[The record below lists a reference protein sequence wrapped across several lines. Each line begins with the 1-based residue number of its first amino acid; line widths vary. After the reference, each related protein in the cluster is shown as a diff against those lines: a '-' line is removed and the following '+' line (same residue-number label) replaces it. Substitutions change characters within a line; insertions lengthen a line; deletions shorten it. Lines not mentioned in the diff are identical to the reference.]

1 MIKKITST
9 YKVTLILVSMF
20 TGFIVGVVF
29 TVYQSPSIVSQLAGN
44 EQQGPSQ
51 EEIAKH
57 LKHLEKMVNE
67 DPNNIEAWTQLAYAY
82 LDMQEFPKAIE
93 SFEKLVVLV
102 DDKSTVYQD
111 LGVAYRRDNK
121 FEKAIESFQNAIEL
135 NPGNIRALFNIG
147 VVQYHDLEDEAAA
160 TATWEKVA
168 AVQPDFQL
176 STGQTIRQLLDKLK

>member
-51 EEIAKH
+51 EEIARH
-57 LKHLEKMVNE
+57 LKHLEKMINE
-67 DPNNIEAWTQLAYAY
+67 DPNNVDAWTQLAYTY
-82 LDMQEFPKAIE
+82 FDLQEFTKAIE
-93 SFEKLVVLV
+93 AYERLVILA
-102 DDKSTVYQD
+102 DDKSIVYQD
-111 LGVAYRRDNK
+111 LGVAYRRTEQ
-121 FEKAIESFQNAIEL
+121 FEKAIESFQKAVEL
-135 NPGNIRALFNIG
+135 NPGNIEALFNIG
-147 VVQYHDLEDEAAA
+147 VVQYHDLDDEAAA

-168 AVQPDFQL
+168 AVKPDFPL
-176 STGQTIRQLLDKLK
+176 STGQTIQQMLDKLK